1 VTRTLIYLVVYQVF
15 NAEIMVNKQIKE
27 LKRLVDS
34 ICTEYNAMCFT
45 DITDPEDLEKI
56 LLFIDT
62 WVESFYY
69 VEPMLCINDVEC
81 VEKNFDMHGEVL
93 NLALKDEYII
103 NLDEQLFRRTV
114 EKLLELHYTESILNL
129 GFTLSSIRF

>member
-1 VTRTLIYLVVYQVF
+1 
-15 NAEIMVNKQIKE
+15 
-27 LKRLVDS
+27 
-34 ICTEYNAMCFT
+34 
-45 DITDPEDLEKI
+45 
-56 LLFIDT
+56 
-62 WVESFYY
+62 
-69 VEPMLCINDVEC
+69 MLCINDVEC
-81 VEKNFDMHGEVL
+81 VEKIFDMHGEVL

>member
-1 VTRTLIYLVVYQVF
+1 M
-15 NAEIMVNKQIKE
+15 MVNKQIKE

-45 DITDPEDLEKI
+45 DITDPEDLEKT
-56 LLFIDT
+56 LLFIGT

-81 VEKNFDMHGEVL
+81 VEKIFDMHGEVL
-93 NLALKDEYII
+93 NLALKDEYIV
-103 NLDEQLFRRTV
+103 NLDEKLFRKTV